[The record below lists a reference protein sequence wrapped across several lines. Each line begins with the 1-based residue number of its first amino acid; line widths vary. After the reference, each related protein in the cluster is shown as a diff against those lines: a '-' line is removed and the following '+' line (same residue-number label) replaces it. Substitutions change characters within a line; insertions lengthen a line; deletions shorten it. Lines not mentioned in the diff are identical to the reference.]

1 MKNKFT
7 IDIDNSINSGQVF
20 LWKKIKKNWYGIDG
34 QNILKISQEGKIE
47 SIQNTK
53 TDFFRK
59 NDDIQKIIKSISK
72 DKTVKKAIR
81 QYEGLRLFNQD
92 PFQCMISFIISSNS
106 NIQKIKNSLEKISK
120 KFGTKVVVQN
130 EEFYLF
136 PRPEKIANASID
148 EIKTCGV
155 GYRAPF
161 IKEAGKMVTSKKINF
176 EYLKNSDYDETKR
189 NLRLIPGVG
198 NKVADCIMLFSL
210 NKLDAFPLD
219 TWMIKILEKYYSNE
233 FNIETKTI
241 TERQYE
247 ILHKKI
253 VDYFG
258 QYCGYA
264 QQFLFKMERENYE
277 KKWL

>member
-1 MKNKFT
+1 MKNKFI

-20 LWKKIKKNWYGIDG
+20 LWQKSKNYWYGIDG
-34 QNILKISQEGKIE
+34 QNILKINQKGKIK
-47 SIQNTK
+47 SMQNMK
-53 TDFFRK
+53 TSFLRE
-59 NDDIQKIIKSISK
+59 NDDIEKIIKSISK
-72 DKTVKKAIR
+72 DKTIKKAVKK
-81 QYEGLRLFNQD
+81 YEGLRIFNQD

-106 NIQKIKNSLEKISK
+106 NIQKIKSSLEKISR
-120 KFGTKVVVQN
+120 KFGKKMAIEDQ
-130 EEFYLF
+130 EFFLF
-136 PRPEKIANASID
+136 PKPEKIAKASIS

-161 IKEAGKMVTSKKINF
+161 IKEAAKMVTEKKINF

-189 NLRLIPGVG
+189 NLRLIPGIG

-210 NKLDAFPLD
+210 NKLEAFPLD
-219 TWMIKILEKYYSNE
+219 TWMIKILEKYYSKE
-233 FNIETKTI
+233 FQIETKTI
-241 TERQYE
+241 TEKQYE
-247 ILHKKI
+247 ILHEKI

-258 QYCGYA
+258 PYCGFA

>member
-34 QNILKISQEGKIE
+34 QNILKINQGGKIE

-120 KFGTKVVVQN
+120 KFGTKLVVQN

-136 PRPEKIANASID
+136 PRPEKIAKASIY

-161 IKEAGKMVTSKKINF
+161 IKEAAKMVTSKKINF
-176 EYLKNSDYDETKR
+176 EYLKNSDYSETKR

-233 FNIETKTI
+233 FNIDTKTI